1 MGKVEKIILIGDY
14 ARGIDSGNIEIFLV
28 GKNLNTDYIQN
39 LEQKIE
45 KLIGRKVSF
54 YLTSNLANNQSNI
67 TLYSKS

>member
-45 KLIGRKVSF
+45 KMLSMIF
-54 YLTSNLANNQSNI
+54 QT
-67 TLYSKS
+67 